1 MIATLLRSIAAW
13 RNEKQFGRSRL
24 RSLRNLHLSAAWI
37 GHAAAILNPAYFAFV
52 MATGIVS
59 NALFLQGVHGLSDA
73 LFAVNLIAYV
83 WLWLLTALRVVR
95 SGRAMAADLS
105 SMRRLFLFFTTVAA
119 TDVLAVSLAQ
129 RGFAAVALG
138 MWFVA
143 LALWLALS
151 YLAFGVPMLSRRARD
166 TDVIDGAWLDAV
178 VATQSLV
185 VAGGAAAFSAA
196 HAVQAYTAL
205 PMLWTVGFIL
215 YGILVTL
222 LFHRFIHSAIR
233 PHDVTPALWLVM
245 GAAAIS
251 ANGGAVLIAHS
262 SATPFLHTLA
272 PFLAGGML
280 AGWAWATW
288 WIPLLVLLE
297 AWKHGTHRI
306 AIGYTPMLWTIV
318 FPLGMY
324 AVATLRLADVAAIPI
339 LQSWSLV
346 MTWVAFA
353 AWCATA
359 AGMLAA
365 SVHNARMLI
374 GLAHVLAG
382 APASRHVTG
391 RR

>member
-1 MIATLLRSIAAW
+1 
-13 RNEKQFGRSRL
+13 
-24 RSLRNLHLSAAWI
+24 
-37 GHAAAILNPAYFAFV
+37 

-73 LFAVNLIAYV
+73 LFAVNLIAYA
-83 WLWLLTALRVVR
+83 WLWLLTALRAVR
-95 SGRAMAADLS
+95 SAEAMAADLS
-105 SMRRLFLFFTTVAA
+105 SLRRLFLFFTTVAA
-119 TDVLAVSLAQ
+119 TDVLAVSVAQ
-129 RGFAAVALG
+129 RGFATAALA
-138 MWFVA
+138 MWFFA
-143 LALWLALS
+143 LALWLVLS
-151 YLAFGVPMLSRRARD
+151 YLAFGIPMFSKRARAV
-166 TDVIDGAWLDAV
+166 DVIEGAWLDAV

-185 VAGGAAAFSAA
+185 VAGGAVALPAA
-196 HAVQAYTAL
+196 HAAQAYTAL

-215 YGILVTL
+215 YGILITL

-233 PHDVTPALWLVM
+233 PADVTPPLWLVM

-251 ANGGAVLIAHS
+251 ANGGAVLIVHS
-262 SATPFLHTLA
+262 TATPFLRTLA

-297 AWKHGTHRI
+297 AWKHGRHRL

-324 AVATLRLADVAAIPI
+324 AVATLRLADVAEVQG

-346 MTWVAFA
+346 MTWIAFA

-359 AGMLAA
+359 AGMLAT

-374 GLAHVLAG
+374 GLAHVMA
-382 APASRHVTG
+382 APAATRHVTE